1 MTICSYQ
8 SCVLF
13 PSSAG
18 AIEVLTPF
26 LTFQHFQS
34 LPAIMSFAF
43 LAGRQ
48 ESGSTS
54 ALLSSIPDG
63 IDNLIDVL
71 DNTVNRRGGKE
82 YDYGVSQ
89 LL

>member
-1 MTICSYQ
+1 M
-8 SCVLF
+8 F
-13 PSSAG
+13 SSAG

-26 LTFQHFQS
+26 LTFKHFQS
-34 LPAIMSFAF
+34 LPALMSFAF

-63 IDNLIDVL
+63 IDNLTEVL
-71 DNTVNRRGGKE
+71 DNTVNKRGGKE
-82 YDYGVSQ
+82 YDYGVQ
-89 LL
+89 NTFIHP